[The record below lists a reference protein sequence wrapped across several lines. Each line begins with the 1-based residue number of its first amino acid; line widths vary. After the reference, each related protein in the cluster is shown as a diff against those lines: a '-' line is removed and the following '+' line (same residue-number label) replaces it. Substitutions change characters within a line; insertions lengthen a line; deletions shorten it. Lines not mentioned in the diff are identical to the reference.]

1 MKLITLFFLQ
11 FYSLKDNRRKRK
23 TLDPKI
29 VQAFL
34 STPRAVNKTLRII
47 LSLLLFQRNETE
59 SNRCCLQREI
69 ILKSFMFKKKCN
81 EAVF

>member
-47 LSLLLFQRNETE
+47 LSLLLFQKMKQNP
-59 SNRCCLQREI
+59 I
-69 ILKSFMFKKKCN
+69 DVVCN
-81 EAVF
+81 ER